1 MKDICHLGAGWAG
14 LCILAVDGWMWSGV
28 RLAGL
33 ASRHHEADRS
43 WWRGHGTSA
52 PQSAPTLV
60 TAAMTI
66 RLGLAVLALSF
77 MVSRGR
83 DVGCRQ
89 PCSLYFT
96 ISLNTIISIKD
107 NTVLVLSR
115 FLDFYSLI
123 HECHF
128 NMSVY

>member
-1 MKDICHLGAGWAG
+1 MKDICHLVAGWAG

-77 MVSRGR
+77 MVSRG
-83 DVGCRQ
+83 
-89 PCSLYFT
+89 SLYFT
-96 ISLNTIISIKD
+96 ISLNTTIISIKD
-107 NTVLVLSR
+107 NTVLELSR

>member
-83 DVGCRQ
+83 CRVSPSMQ
-89 PCSLYFT
+89 FIFHNIFEYHN
-96 ISLNTIISIKD
+96 IYKRQYSIGI
-107 NTVLVLSR
+107 V
-115 FLDFYSLI
+115 
-123 HECHF
+123 
-128 NMSVY
+128 